1 MSAYLMLLHRV
12 ETVER
17 ILRRTPVIQ
26 DRNKPFE
33 KYDDAGFMFRFH
45 LPKHV
50 VLEILDLI
58 EARLQPTQT
67 KVASV
72 PPVMQLLI
80 TLQFYSS

>member
-1 MSAYLMLLHRV
+1 MAAYLMLLDCV
-12 ETVER
+12 ETEQR
-17 ILRRTPVIQ
+17 LLRRTPVTQ
-26 DRNKPFE
+26 DRSNPFE

-50 VLEILDLI
+50 VLKILDLI